1 MKKIICVCLVIAM
14 VFALSLSMA
23 SCGAKEPSP
32 TEVLDSFLKDIQQNG
47 LSEEDLGL
55 GEITGEGEDA
65 EYLQAIV
72 DKMKDFEYELSNE
85 SIDGDSATVDLKVKT
100 YGFGSMI
107 TESLSEYLQQAFI
120 MAFSDASEDEMTAL
134 FESLI
139 AEKINTLGKNY
150 EKTVTVEMVKG
161 EDGWDLKDK
170 TDSNPMYDALMGG
183 LYSSIS
189 NLDSMFGEGE

>member
-1 MKKIICVCLVIAM
+1 MK
-14 VFALSLSMA
+14 
-23 SCGAKEPSP
+23 G
-32 TEVLDSFLKDIQQNG
+32 
-47 LSEEDLGL
+47 
-55 GEITGEGEDA
+55 
-65 EYLQAIV
+65 
-72 DKMKDFEYELSNE
+72 FEYELSNE

-107 TESLSEYLQQAFI
+107 TETLTEYLQQAFV

-134 FESLI
+134 FENLI
-139 AEKINTLGKNY
+139 TEKMNTLEKNY

-183 LYSSIS
+183 LYSAIS